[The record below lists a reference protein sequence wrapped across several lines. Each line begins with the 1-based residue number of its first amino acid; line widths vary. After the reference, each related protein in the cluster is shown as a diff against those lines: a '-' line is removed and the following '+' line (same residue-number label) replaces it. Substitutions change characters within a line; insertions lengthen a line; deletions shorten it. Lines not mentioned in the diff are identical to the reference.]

1 VGSSLTTVTDV
12 VAAPHEGTTLTR
24 DAAAAG
30 PLSDGGPVE
39 AGGTVETVLLIGG
52 MTCGACATRIE
63 RKLNS
68 LEGVHAQVNLA
79 TERLVVA
86 APSAVT
92 TEQLIDRV
100 ESIGYTARTPD
111 PDPSAA
117 DPEAE
122 DARRVRGL
130 GRRLVVTALLFM
142 PLCDTSIAFW
152 LVPSLRFTG
161 WQVLLLLLAAPVVTW
176 GAWPFYRA
184 AVRNARHG
192 TTTMD
197 TLVSLGIVSATA
209 WSVYAMFWK
218 DTGHVGHSMFY
229 VIAHRSGGSI
239 YLDVAAGVT
248 LFLLAGRYYE
258 AVTKRSTGTALRSLA
273 AVGAREAT
281 VLRPDG
287 TECLVPI
294 DRLRVGDRFVVRP
307 GQTVATDGT
316 VTAGHSAIDRSMV
329 TGESVPVDVGPGD
342 PVVGGTISEGGYL
355 EVEASKVGR
364 DTQLAHMVRLVE
376 EAQNEKAGVQR
387 LADRIA
393 GVFVPCVLAAA
404 VLTLAGWLL
413 AGGSS
418 EQAFGA
424 ALSVLIIAC
433 PCALGLATPAA
444 LHVASGVGARR
455 GIFFKG
461 YQALEASCRIDTVLL
476 DKTGTVTFGNM
487 EVVDIETVP
496 GVEVGSLLRWAGALE
511 QASEHLIARAVVE
524 RARDQGTDLPPVADF
539 VALPGLG
546 ARGVVDGA
554 TVSVG
559 RAELFGAASDPLPGR
574 LAERCAAWERL
585 GRTTVIVSRGG
596 TAVGAIALSDT
607 VRPSAGTAVRT
618 LQGLGLRCALVTGD
632 NEPTARAVAASI
644 GVDTV
649 IAGALPGDKV
659 EEIRRLEREGHA
671 VAMVGD
677 GVNDGPALVAADLGL
692 AVGSGTDVAINAADV
707 IIVRDD
713 LEVVATAIQLAQR
726 TIRTIRANLAW
737 AFAYNVAAIPL
748 AAGGLLNPLIAGA
761 AMALSSCFVIWNSS
775 RIRHFSPATPTGPSS
790 DPGGGPSDRSRTV
803 VAAVPASVVAH

>member
-1 VGSSLTTVTDV
+1 M
-12 VAAPHEGTTLTR
+12 
-24 DAAAAG
+24 
-30 PLSDGGPVE
+30 
-39 AGGTVETVLLIGG
+39 LIGG

-68 LEGVHAQVNLA
+68 LDGVYAQVNLA
-79 TERLVVA
+79 TERAVVA
-86 APSAVT
+86 APAGVT

-100 ESIGYTARTPD
+100 ESIGFTARPPD
-111 PDPSAA
+111 QHPSAA
-117 DPEAE
+117 GPGAD
-122 DARRVRGL
+122 DARRVRML

-161 WQVLLLLLAAPVVTW
+161 WQALMLLLAAPVVTW

-192 TTTMD
+192 TMTMD
-197 TLVSLGIVSATA
+197 TLVSLGIISATA

-258 AVTKRSTGTALRSLA
+258 AVTKRSTGNALRSLA
-273 AVGAREAT
+273 AVGAREAA
-281 VLRPDG
+281 VVGPDG
-287 TECLVPI
+287 TEHFVPI

-316 VTAGHSAIDRSMV
+316 VTYGHSAIDRSMV
-329 TGESVPVDVGPGD
+329 TGESIPVDVGPGD
-342 PVVGGTISEGGYL
+342 DVVGGTISEGGYL
-355 EVEASKVGR
+355 EVEASRVGR

-393 GVFVPCVLAAA
+393 GVFVPFVLGAAA
-404 VLTLAGWLL
+404 VTLAGWLL
-413 AGGSS
+413 AGGST

-424 ALSVLIIAC
+424 ALSVLIIVC

-461 YQALEASCRIDTVLL
+461 YQALEVSCRIDTVLL
-476 DKTGTVTFGNM
+476 DKTGTITFGNM
-487 EVVDIETVP
+487 EAIDIETVP
-496 GVEVGSLLRWAGALE
+496 GVDVDVLLLWAGALE
-511 QASEHLIARAVVE
+511 QASEHLIARAIVRRAGE
-524 RARDQGTDLPPVADF
+524 RGLDLPQVDEF

-546 ARGVVDGA
+546 ARGVVGG
-554 TVSVG
+554 VSVSIG
-559 RAELFGAASDPLPGR
+559 RAQLFNAASVPLPRR

-585 GRTTVIVSRGG
+585 GRTTVIVGRGDEI
-596 TAVGAIALSDT
+596 VGAIALADSI
-607 VRPSAGTAVRT
+607 RPSARAAVRT
-618 LQGLGLRCALVTGD
+618 LRGLGLRCVLITGD
-632 NEPTARAVAASI
+632 NEPTARVVASSI
-644 GVDTV
+644 EVDDV

-659 EEIRRLEREGHA
+659 AEIRRLIGEGHS

-707 IIVRDD
+707 IIVQDD
-713 LEVVATAIQLAQR
+713 LAVVATAIQLAQK
-726 TIRTIRANLAW
+726 TIRTIKANLAW

-748 AAGGLLNPLIAGA
+748 AACGLLNPLIAGA

-775 RIRHFSPATPTGPSS
+775 RIRHFSAGIPTEQLSGSGSDGWVPSEAIGSRGTGPLR
-790 DPGGGPSDRSRTV
+790 PEPS
-803 VAAVPASVVAH
+803 PAQWR